1 MQRYNQLSNLY
12 GDLGSDPSDMI
23 KSFEDLLLKTE
34 KVKFALNARDY
45 QGFAIQMSD
54 IIAVWRKTL
63 PPKG

>member
-1 MQRYNQLSNLY
+1 MY